1 MKIGIIGLGV
11 VGGVIYKAFKKLN
24 NNCFGIDI
32 NNQHEKKKLL
42 EQDIIYICLPTNFQK
57 KRLNTKHISNYLNE
71 PS

>member
-32 NNQHEKKKLL
+32 NNQHEKKKIL
-42 EQDIIYICLPTNFQK
+42 
-57 KRLNTKHISNYLNE
+57 
-71 PS
+71 